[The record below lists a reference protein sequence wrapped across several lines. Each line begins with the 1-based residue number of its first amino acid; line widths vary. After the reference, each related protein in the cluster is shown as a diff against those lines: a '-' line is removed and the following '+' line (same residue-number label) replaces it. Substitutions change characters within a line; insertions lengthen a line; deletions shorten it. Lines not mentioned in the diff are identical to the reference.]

1 MRADAPG
8 SARGTITWLEE
19 HRGTLAAIVL
29 LLAVVAGLNVGIV
42 GAAIG
47 DSAMADNGWAIMAL
61 ALIAGMLIRWGY
73 SVGRRSR
80 QTQLEEQLA
89 DIYEALS
96 RIEAAL
102 ERPADD
108 SITQLRRRS

>member
-8 SARGTITWLEE
+8 STRGTITWLEE
-19 HRGTLAAIVL
+19 HRGTLAAIVI
-29 LLAVVAGLNVGIV
+29 LLAVVAGLNVGII

-47 DSAMADNGWAIMAL
+47 DSTMADNGWAL
-61 ALIAGMLIRWGY
+61 AAFAVIAGALIRWGY
-73 SVGRRSR
+73 SIGRRSR

-96 RIEAAL
+96 RIEASL
-102 ERPADD
+102 ERPADVPQ
-108 SITQLRRRS
+108 IRRRS